1 MSSSAG
7 NSLTAQAERER
18 RQREIA
24 RASVSGG
31 ARAGPPPQSSSSSSR
46 AVIAPSAAAEALTRL
61 EVNRTAARNYS
72 TSAGASGFTDD
83 ASLVGKLYVDD
94 PVWGRWVSLGA
105 CVPADFDLVSI
116 EFMTELAAM
125 QCHIIRDPSV

>member
-18 RQREIA
+18 RQRELA
-24 RASVSGG
+24 RASASGG
-31 ARAGPPPQSSSSSSR
+31 ARAGPPPSSSTSSR

-94 PVWGRWVSLGA
+94 PVWGRWVSTDRCCRRFDDRSSRA
-105 CVPADFDLVSI
+105 CLLRLSRP
-116 EFMTELAAM
+116 
-125 QCHIIRDPSV
+125 